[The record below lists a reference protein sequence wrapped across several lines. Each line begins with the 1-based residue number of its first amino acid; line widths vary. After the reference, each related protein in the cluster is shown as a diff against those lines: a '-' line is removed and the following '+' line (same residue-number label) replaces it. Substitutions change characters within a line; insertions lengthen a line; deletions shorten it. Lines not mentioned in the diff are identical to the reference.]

1 MDKVMRQPPSRATVA
16 VVIPARYGSSR
27 FPGKPLARLGDKPLI
42 QHVYE
47 RVRAARG
54 ISRIIVATDDVRIRD
69 CVLGFGGEAI
79 LTGSDLRTGSD
90 RVAAVARE
98 VPADAY
104 VNLQGDEI
112 PLAPGLLEDLIQ
124 PFTHSDAEVGTLK
137 QAITEERELQD
148 PNVVKVITDRN
159 GDALYF
165 SRSPVPYLR
174 DQNAGRDSLVPGLHW
189 KHLGLY
195 IYTKTALAHFAEMA
209 SGTLEVTEQLEQLRL
224 LEAGVHI
231 RVWETK
237 QASLRIDTP
246 ADLER
251 AEHMLTREGA
261 RLGALGAGG
270 CD

>member
-1 MDKVMRQPPSRATVA
+1 MGDAMRQPRPRTTVA

-47 RVRAARG
+47 RVHPARG
-54 ISRIIVATDDVRIRD
+54 VGRIVVATDDARIRD
-69 CVLGFGGEAI
+69 CVMAFGGEAI
-79 LTGSDLRTGSD
+79 LTGRDLRTGSD

-98 VPADAY
+98 VPADVY

-112 PLAPGLLEDLIQ
+112 PLAPGLLEDLIY

-137 QAITEERELQD
+137 QAITEERELLD
-148 PNVVKVITDRN
+148 PNVVKVVTDRN

-174 DQNAGRDSLVPGLHW
+174 DRNAGRGGLVPGLHW

-195 IYTKTALAHFAEMA
+195 IYTKAALAHFTQLL

-224 LEAGVHI
+224 LEAGVRI

-237 QASLRIDTP
+237 QASLRVDTP

-251 AEHMLTREGA
+251 AENLFT
-261 RLGALGAGG
+261 GG
-270 CD
+270 KPAWRNSSL

>member
-1 MDKVMRQPPSRATVA
+1 MGDAVRHPPSRATVA
-16 VVIPARYGSSR
+16 VVIPARYDSSR

-47 RVRAARG
+47 RARAVRG
-54 ISRIIVATDDVRIRD
+54 ISRIVVATDDVRIRD
-69 CVLGFGGEAI
+69 CVIGFGGEAI
-79 LTGSDLRTGSD
+79 LTGHDLRSGSD
-90 RVAAVARE
+90 RVAAAARE

-112 PLAPGLLEDLIQ
+112 PLAPGLLEDLLH

-137 QAITEERELQD
+137 QAITEERELLD
-148 PNVVKVITDRN
+148 PNVVKVVTDCN

-165 SRSPVPYLR
+165 SRCPVPYLR
-174 DQNAGRDSLVPGLHW
+174 DRNTGRGSLVPGLHW

-195 IYTKTALAHFAEMA
+195 IYTRAALARFAEMP

-224 LEAGVHI
+224 LEAGVRI

-237 QASLRIDTP
+237 QASLRVDTP
-246 ADLER
+246 ADLAR
-251 AEHMLTREGA
+251 AEQILT
-261 RLGALGAGG
+261 GG
-270 CD
+270 KPAWQNSSS

>member
-1 MDKVMRQPPSRATVA
+1 MGEALRESPPGTAVA

-27 FPGKPLARLGDKPLI
+27 FPGKPLARLGDKPLV

-47 RVRAARG
+47 RARAARG
-54 ISRIIVATDDVRIRD
+54 VSRIVVATDDARIRD
-69 CVLGFGGEAI
+69 CVRGFGGEAI
-79 LTGSDLRTGSD
+79 LTGGDLRTGSD

-112 PLAPGLLEDLIQ
+112 PLAPGLLEDLIH

-137 QAITEERELQD
+137 QVITDERELQD
-148 PNVVKVITDRN
+148 PNVVKVVTDRN
-159 GDALYF
+159 GVALYF
-165 SRSPVPYLR
+165 SRSPIPYLR
-174 DQNAGRDSLVPGLHW
+174 DRSAGRGGLVAGLHW

-195 IYTKTALAHFAEMA
+195 IYRKATLARFAELP

-224 LEAGVHI
+224 LEAGVRI

-237 QASLRIDTP
+237 QGSLRVDTP

-251 AEHMLTREGA
+251 AENLFT
-261 RLGALGAGG
+261 GG
-270 CD
+270 KPAWRNSSL